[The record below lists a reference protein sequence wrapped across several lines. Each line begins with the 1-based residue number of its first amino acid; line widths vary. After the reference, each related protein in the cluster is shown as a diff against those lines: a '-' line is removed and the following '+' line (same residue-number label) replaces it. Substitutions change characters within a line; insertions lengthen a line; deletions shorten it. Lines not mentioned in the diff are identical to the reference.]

1 MRISDWSSDV
11 CSSDLLRQGDYVA
24 ALRARDEWDAL
35 LDAQPTPERGD
46 KEQAKSKVWRAEIL
60 ARMGQRAQ
68 ATRLLDEGMPSFDE
82 GGEARNRAIGL
93 NVRLLLACDGPV
105 PASPGEALPQALELA
120 TAMRGDKRRI
130 GAQAHALAGLCEF
143 AMDAH
148 ARRSYTSIVRAN
160 WTSSC
165 RPAMPPWSP
174 SNCPGA
180 ARPWKC
186 WANPWKHA

>member
-68 ATRLLDEGMPSFDE
+68 ATRLLDEGMPSFAE

-93 NVRLLLACDGPV
+93 NVRLLLACHGPV
-105 PASPGEALPQALELA
+105 PASPGHTFP
-120 TAMRGDKRRI
+120 R
-130 GAQAHALAGLCEF
+130 
-143 AMDAH
+143 
-148 ARRSYTSIVRAN
+148 AREVDPDGGGGQR
-160 WTSSC
+160 
-165 RPAMPPWSP
+165 
-174 SNCPGA
+174 
-180 ARPWKC
+180 
-186 WANPWKHA
+186 